1 MINIW
6 LRSFKR
12 EGEEPREKWGAQTRD
27 PMQIRG

>member
-1 MINIW
+1 MINVC

-12 EGEEPREKWGAQTRD
+12 EGEEPREKREAQIRD